1 MKVSYN
7 WLKQYVDLTGITPEE
22 LADRLTSSGLEVE
35 GVEKTAY
42 ATKLVIGKMLE
53 CKDHPNSDHL
63 HICKVDTG
71 NGVSQIVCGAPNA
84 MEAVGKKVIV
94 ALPGCELPGGTIRES
109 KVRGEDSAGMIC
121 ALFELGVDKKSLS
134 EKQLHGIEILDDDA
148 PLGETNVLG
157 YLGLDDTVLD
167 VSLTLNRADCLA
179 MWSLAKQ
186 TGAVLNRPVYLPEE
200 YKSPEE
206 LPATATI
213 RIETDKCA
221 WFLGKVVHKVKLG
234 PSPEWIRKALQA
246 NGVKSINNLVDISNL
261 VMLETGQPLHY
272 YDLKKI
278 QDREITVKQGLNEV
292 YTALDDIEYKIEP
305 EDIMITNKGR
315 AVGIAG
321 IMGGDD
327 SKIDETTEAI
337 LIEAACFD
345 HVCVRNTSLR
355 LNLQTEA
362 AQRFIKMI
370 EPQAGVKAMWRSV
383 ELLTKYANA
392 EGIEETVVAG
402 NLIDGVKTISL
413 TRNKVNA
420 VLGTNFTMEEILD
433 PLKRLCFNP
442 RTEGETITV
451 TIPSYRYNDISL
463 PEDVIEDIIQVK
475 GYDNIKGTLPEMPQT
490 IGGLEPMNKMSRTVK
505 KYLKGCGLH
514 EIYSYSLVGQNV
526 LNMGVLPLG
535 EAIPLLNPLSDE
547 RKYYRTSLA
556 GSMLEN
562 VSYNMAHSAS
572 DFGLFETAKVY
583 AEGKE
588 EETRL
593 SVALTGKLIQS
604 AWKKAEVVSDYYA
617 IKGIVYGLLEELG
630 YGKNRVTVK
639 ENDVNTTV
647 FHPYQSALV
656 CLDRKVVGIMGTV
669 HPKVRAKYDLASTV
683 LAELNLTAIEKCNP
697 AKLRFTPIPKFPST
711 GYDLSMLV
719 GKDTPAG
726 EILSVIKKHGTKLL
740 KDAEVF
746 DIYEGTG
753 IAEGVKSVAV
763 RMSFGSEEKTLKDT
777 DMKPIV
783 SGIIDALRKE
793 IGAEIRDR

>member
-35 GVEKTAY
+35 GVEKTAH
-42 ATKLVIGKMLE
+42 ATKLVIRKMLE

-167 VSLTLNRADCLA
+167 VSLTPNRADCLA

-383 ELLTKYANA
+383 ELLTKYADA

-413 TRNKVNA
+413 TRSKVNA

-604 AWKKAEVVSDYYA
+604 AWKKAEVESDYYA
-617 IKGIVYGLLEELG
+617 IKGIVY
-630 YGKNRVTVK
+630 
-639 ENDVNTTV
+639 
-647 FHPYQSALV
+647 
-656 CLDRKVVGIMGTV
+656 
-669 HPKVRAKYDLASTV
+669 
-683 LAELNLTAIEKCNP
+683 
-697 AKLRFTPIPKFPST
+697 
-711 GYDLSMLV
+711 
-719 GKDTPAG
+719 
-726 EILSVIKKHGTKLL
+726 
-740 KDAEVF
+740 
-746 DIYEGTG
+746 
-753 IAEGVKSVAV
+753 
-763 RMSFGSEEKTLKDT
+763 
-777 DMKPIV
+777 
-783 SGIIDALRKE
+783 
-793 IGAEIRDR
+793 

>member
-167 VSLTLNRADCLA
+167 VSLTPNRADCLA

-200 YKSPEE
+200 YKAPEE

-383 ELLTKYANA
+383 ELLTKYADA

-413 TRNKVNA
+413 TRSKVNA

-463 PEDVIEDIIQVK
+463 PEDVI
-475 GYDNIKGTLPEMPQT
+475 
-490 IGGLEPMNKMSRTVK
+490 
-505 KYLKGCGLH
+505 
-514 EIYSYSLVGQNV
+514 
-526 LNMGVLPLG
+526 
-535 EAIPLLNPLSDE
+535 
-547 RKYYRTSLA
+547 
-556 GSMLEN
+556 
-562 VSYNMAHSAS
+562 
-572 DFGLFETAKVY
+572 
-583 AEGKE
+583 
-588 EETRL
+588 
-593 SVALTGKLIQS
+593 
-604 AWKKAEVVSDYYA
+604 
-617 IKGIVYGLLEELG
+617 
-630 YGKNRVTVK
+630 
-639 ENDVNTTV
+639 
-647 FHPYQSALV
+647 
-656 CLDRKVVGIMGTV
+656 
-669 HPKVRAKYDLASTV
+669 
-683 LAELNLTAIEKCNP
+683 
-697 AKLRFTPIPKFPST
+697 
-711 GYDLSMLV
+711 
-719 GKDTPAG
+719 
-726 EILSVIKKHGTKLL
+726 
-740 KDAEVF
+740 
-746 DIYEGTG
+746 
-753 IAEGVKSVAV
+753 
-763 RMSFGSEEKTLKDT
+763 
-777 DMKPIV
+777 
-783 SGIIDALRKE
+783 
-793 IGAEIRDR
+793 

>member
-167 VSLTLNRADCLA
+167 VSLTPNRADCLA

-292 YTALDDIEYKIEP
+292 YTALDDIEYKI
-305 EDIMITNKGR
+305 
-315 AVGIAG
+315 
-321 IMGGDD
+321 
-327 SKIDETTEAI
+327 
-337 LIEAACFD
+337 
-345 HVCVRNTSLR
+345 
-355 LNLQTEA
+355 
-362 AQRFIKMI
+362 
-370 EPQAGVKAMWRSV
+370 
-383 ELLTKYANA
+383 
-392 EGIEETVVAG
+392 
-402 NLIDGVKTISL
+402 
-413 TRNKVNA
+413 
-420 VLGTNFTMEEILD
+420 
-433 PLKRLCFNP
+433 
-442 RTEGETITV
+442 
-451 TIPSYRYNDISL
+451 
-463 PEDVIEDIIQVK
+463 
-475 GYDNIKGTLPEMPQT
+475 
-490 IGGLEPMNKMSRTVK
+490 
-505 KYLKGCGLH
+505 
-514 EIYSYSLVGQNV
+514 
-526 LNMGVLPLG
+526 
-535 EAIPLLNPLSDE
+535 
-547 RKYYRTSLA
+547 
-556 GSMLEN
+556 
-562 VSYNMAHSAS
+562 
-572 DFGLFETAKVY
+572 
-583 AEGKE
+583 
-588 EETRL
+588 
-593 SVALTGKLIQS
+593 
-604 AWKKAEVVSDYYA
+604 
-617 IKGIVYGLLEELG
+617 
-630 YGKNRVTVK
+630 
-639 ENDVNTTV
+639 
-647 FHPYQSALV
+647 
-656 CLDRKVVGIMGTV
+656 
-669 HPKVRAKYDLASTV
+669 
-683 LAELNLTAIEKCNP
+683 
-697 AKLRFTPIPKFPST
+697 
-711 GYDLSMLV
+711 
-719 GKDTPAG
+719 
-726 EILSVIKKHGTKLL
+726 
-740 KDAEVF
+740 
-746 DIYEGTG
+746 
-753 IAEGVKSVAV
+753 
-763 RMSFGSEEKTLKDT
+763 
-777 DMKPIV
+777 
-783 SGIIDALRKE
+783 
-793 IGAEIRDR
+793 